1 MGSHRFLEVPMLE
14 KLLLAVDDSDH
25 SRKAVPAAA
34 ELARAGGG
42 TVHVLHVR
50 EVYYP
55 VRPTVAGDRPE
66 EAQRLVDETVAEL
79 QRAGVKAEGTVRPST
94 GGSPAAVILEH
105 ARELG
110 AGLVVVGSHG
120 RTSLGGLL
128 GSVAHKVIN
137 LSTCPVL
144 VVRDEQSL
152 EGRDHDVLR
161 AQTRFQS

>member
-1 MGSHRFLEVPMLE
+1 MLDT
-14 KLLLAVDDSDH
+14 LLLAIDDSAH
-25 SRKAVPAAA
+25 SRKAVPAVV

-55 VRPTVAGDRPE
+55 LPPTVTGDRPE
-66 EAQRLVDETVAEL
+66 EAQRLVDEIVAEL
-79 QRAGVKAEGTVRPST
+79 QRAGVKAEGSVRPST
-94 GGSPAAVILEH
+94 GGSPAGSILEH

-110 AGLVVVGSHG
+110 AGMVVVGSQG
-120 RTSLGGLL
+120 RTSLGGLLL
-128 GSVAHKVIN
+128 GSVAHKVIQ

-152 EGRDHDVLR
+152 EARHHDVLR